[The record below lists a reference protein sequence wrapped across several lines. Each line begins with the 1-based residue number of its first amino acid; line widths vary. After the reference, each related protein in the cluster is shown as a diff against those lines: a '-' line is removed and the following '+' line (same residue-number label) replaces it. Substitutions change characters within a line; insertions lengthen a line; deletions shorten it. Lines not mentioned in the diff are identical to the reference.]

1 MGEVYDSAPYGIV
14 VPKEETEFA
23 TAIQG
28 AVDALIADGTYGA
41 ILEEWGVS
49 NGAVTAAE
57 VNPSS

>member
-1 MGEVYDSAPYGIV
+1 M
-14 VPKEETEFA
+14 PKEETEFA
-23 TAIQG
+23 TAVAG

-41 ILEEWGVS
+41 ILEQWGVS